1 MSRAC
6 ETTAAQRDYHNFA
19 SKIQDLQI
27 QQLMFTEVE
36 AAYWVLITL
45 RIENSPKESKF
56 WVLILTLTALITKR
70 EMNDEET
77 FTVY

>member
-1 MSRAC
+1 
-6 ETTAAQRDYHNFA
+6 
-19 SKIQDLQI
+19 
-27 QQLMFTEVE
+27 MFTEVE